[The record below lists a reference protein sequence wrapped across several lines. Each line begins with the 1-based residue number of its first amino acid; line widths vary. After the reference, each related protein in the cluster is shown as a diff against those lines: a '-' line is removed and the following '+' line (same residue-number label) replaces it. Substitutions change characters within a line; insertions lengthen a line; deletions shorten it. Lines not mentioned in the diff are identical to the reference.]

1 MDRQCSLLGH
11 QERWFVL
18 KNSLQLGFTLIE
30 LLVALAIF
38 GILMAVG
45 IPSFS
50 AWTQNSQ
57 IRTAAGAIQNG
68 LQLARA
74 EAVRRNTLI
83 RFQLTDTIDSGCA
96 LSTSDTNWVV
106 SFDDPT
112 GSCNLPLLDDSASV
126 GTAAAPR
133 MIQIRPATEGSNR
146 VVAVANQSTVIF
158 NGLGRLSAVAPAVAP
173 FAFSVE
179 LKPSTGSAR
188 NLKVNVSL
196 GGQIRLCDDNLPA
209 GDPQKC

>member
-1 MDRQCSLLGH
+1 M
-11 QERWFVL
+11 
-18 KNSLQLGFTLIE
+18 NSRAAGFSLIE
-30 LLVALAIF
+30 LMVTLVIF
-38 GILMAVG
+38 GILLGVG
-45 IPSFS
+45 LPSYG
-50 AWTQNSQ
+50 TYIQNAK
-57 IRTAAGAIQNG
+57 IRTAAGAIQSG

-83 RFQLTDTIDSGCA
+83 RFQLTSTLNSGCA
-96 LSTSDTNWVV
+96 LSMTDTNWVV
-106 SFDDPT
+106 SFDDPA
-112 GSCNLPLLDDSASV
+112 GLCNLPLLDDSASV
-126 GTAAAPR
+126 ATAAAPR
-133 MIQIRPATEGSNR
+133 MIQTRPAAEGSNR

-173 FAFSVE
+173 FVFSVE
-179 LKPSTGSAR
+179 LQPSNGSAR

>member
-1 MDRQCSLLGH
+1 MLKTSRQ
-11 QERWFVL
+11 F
-18 KNSLQLGFTLIE
+18 GFTLIE
-30 LLVALAIF
+30 LVVALAIF

-45 IPSFS
+45 MPSFS

-57 IRTAAGAIQNG
+57 IRTAAGAIQSG

-83 RFQLTDTIDSGCA
+83 RFQLTSTLDSGCA
-96 LSTSDTNWVV
+96 LSTTDTNWVV

-112 GSCNLPLLDDSASV
+112 GLCNLSLLDDSASV
-126 GTAAAPR
+126 ATAAVPR
-133 MIQIRPATEGSNR
+133 MIQTRPASEGSNR
-146 VVAVANQSTVIF
+146 VVAVANQSAVIF

-173 FAFSVE
+173 SAFSVE
-179 LKPSTGSAR
+179 LQPSAGSAR
-188 NLKVNVSL
+188 NLKVNVSI
-196 GGQIRLCDDNLPA
+196 GGQIRLCDDNLSA